1 MTQSKEFIARLQDGQ
16 FTRRQALK
24 ALGAMGFA
32 VGAVPLGMRSAL
44 AADNATYFTWGGY
57 DDDGMFAPYIAQHGG
72 PPNYVTFGDA
82 EEGFTKMKAGFVVD
96 VTHPCS
102 NDIPRWKDSGMFQGM
117 DKSRLSSY
125 DDLFGA
131 LVNLPGANDSAG
143 QWFMPFDWGATSIT
157 YRTDLVDLEGKAES
171 WEMLFDPRY
180 KGKIAVI
187 DSAADTWYCM
197 AILAGVDIGK
207 PLTGEDIDKTNA
219 LMKKLRPQVR
229 MFTNDMTSLQQALAS
244 GEIVMA
250 LTWNETPVALAAE
263 GHAVR
268 FAGPKEGALTWCCGL
283 MMHKDAPN
291 LDGAY
296 DIVNAMTSRETGVYV
311 IDYWGY
317 GHSNSASFKMAD
329 PGVLAQL
336 GLDKDPIAY
345 LNAGHMGI
353 PQSDEVETRINRDF
367 EAIKTGF

>member
-1 MTQSKEFIARLQDGQ
+1 
-16 FTRRQALK
+16 
-24 ALGAMGFA
+24 
-32 VGAVPLGMRSAL
+32 
-44 AADNATYFTWGGY
+44 
-57 DDDGMFAPYIAQHGG
+57 
-72 PPNYVTFGDA
+72 
-82 EEGFTKMKAGFVVD
+82 
-96 VTHPCS
+96 
-102 NDIPRWKDSGMFQGM
+102 MFQGM
-117 DKSRLSSY
+117 DKGRLAHY
-125 DDLFGA
+125 GDLFA
-131 LVNLPGANDSAG
+131 DLVNLPGANDNAG

-157 YRTDLVDLEGKAES
+157 YRTDLVDLDGKAES

-207 PLTGEDIDKTNA
+207 PLTGDDIDKTNA

-229 MFTNDMTSLQQALAS
+229 MFTNDMTSLQQAMAS

-250 LTWNETPVALAAE
+250 ITWNETPVALAGE

-311 IDYWGY
+311 IDWWGY
-317 GHSNSASFKMAD
+317 GHSNAAAFKVAD
-329 PGVLAQL
+329 PGILAQL

-345 LNAGHMGI
+345 LNAGHMGV
-353 PQSDEVETRINRDF
+353 PQSDDVETRINRDF